1 MKILVDPAWA
11 TLIEN
16 LSDHAKSEILMCI
29 LKYPAQDHDSDV
41 WRYIKQQL
49 DTMEIK
55 YQAKCD
61 RMRQNGMLRW
71 AGKNTK
77 SDAIVIASESSSN
90 ETINQNKNNVAI
102 ASDSSNAAKIVENP
116 VEITE
121 TRYQID
127 DSFSFN
133 RIGTMKPAFTKYME
147 LYPPPVVARAEQ
159 TLIKKRYGQSLN
171 MQQIVDWV
179 DQENQ
184 FYLQKKKG
192 Y

>member
-49 DTMEIK
+49 DTMESK
-55 YQAKCD
+55 YQAKCE
-61 RMRQNGMLRW
+61 RMRQNGILRW
-71 AGKNTK
+71 AEKNTK
-77 SDAIVIASESSSN
+77 SDAIVSESSCN
-90 ETINQNKNNVAI
+90 EIIKQKKDNLAI
-102 ASDSSNAAKIVENP
+102 VSESSNSAQIVENP
-116 VEITE
+116 VEITDP
-121 TRYQID
+121 RYPIN

-133 RIGTMKPAFTKYME
+133 WLGTLKPAFTKYME
-147 LYPPPVVARAEQ
+147 LYPPPVVTRAEQ

>member
-11 TLIEN
+11 TLVEN
-16 LSDHAKSEILMCI
+16 LSDQAKAEILMCI
-29 LKYPAQDHDSDV
+29 LKYPTIDQDSDV
-41 WRYIKQQL
+41 WRYIRQQL
-49 DTMEIK
+49 DAMESK

-90 ETINQNKNNVAI
+90 ETINQTKNNVAI
-102 ASDSSNAAKIVENP
+102 ASDSSNAAKIVEKP

-133 RIGTMKPAFTKYME
+133 QIGTLKPAFTKYME
-147 LYPPPVVARAEQ
+147 LYPPPVVTRAEQ

>member
-11 TLIEN
+11 TLVEN
-16 LSDHAKSEILMCI
+16 LSDQAKAEILMCI
-29 LKYPAQDHDSDV
+29 LKYPTLGQDSDV
-41 WRYIKQQL
+41 WRYIRQQL
-49 DTMEIK
+49 DAMESK

-71 AGKNTK
+71 ADKNTK
-77 SDAIVIASESSSN
+77 SDAIVIASESSST
-90 ETINQNKNNVAI
+90 ETIKQTKNNVAI
-102 ASDSSNAAKIVENP
+102 ASDSSNAAKIVEKT

-133 RIGTMKPAFTKYME
+133 SIGTQKPTFTKYME